1 MAWGMETGTI
11 ARKMPPRSRDA
22 EQTRRNIL
30 DAAIAEFAAKGL
42 SGARVDEIAARTQ
55 TTKRMIYYY
64 FGSKEGLYAAALEE
78 MYEAIRST
86 EKDLL
91 LDELPPADAMRRLV
105 ESTFDYHADHPDFVR
120 MVTVENIHGARHIAG
135 SATVRTRNDAVI
147 GLLRRLL
154 DRGVKAGVFRAG
166 VDPLD
171 LHILINGASFHRV
184 ANRHTLG
191 VIFGQDLAAP
201 ERREN
206 QKRMLVEAVLAYLR
220 P

>member
-1 MAWGMETGTI
+1 MESDTV
-11 ARKMPPRSRDA
+11 AKAVRQRDA
-22 EQTRRNIL
+22 EQTRRSIL

-78 MYEAIRST
+78 MYEGIRAT

-91 LDELPPADAMRRLV
+91 LDQLPPEEALARLV
-105 ESTFDYHADHPDFVR
+105 ETTFDYHAEHPEFVR

-135 SATVRTRNDAVI
+135 SATVSQRNEAVI
-147 GLLRRLL
+147 GLMRRLL
-154 DRGVKAGVFRAG
+154 DRGVAAGVFRPG
-166 VDPLD
+166 LDPLD
-171 LHILINGASFHRV
+171 LHVLINGFSFHRV

-191 VIFGQDLAAP
+191 VIFGQDMAAP
-201 ERREN
+201 DRAAQQRR
-206 QKRMLVEAVLAYLR
+206 LIVEAVLRLVRAG
-220 P
+220 

>member
-1 MAWGMETGTI
+1 MDQGMETI
-11 ARKMPPRSRDA
+11 AQKAPRQRDA

-30 DAAIAEFAAKGL
+30 DAAIAEFSAKGL

-78 MYEAIRST
+78 MYEGIRST

-91 LDELPPADAMRRLV
+91 LDQLPPEEAMARLV
-105 ESTFDYHADHPDFVR
+105 ETTFDYHAEHPDFVR
-120 MVTVENIHGARHIAG
+120 MVSVENIHGAQHIARSG
-135 SATVRTRNDAVI
+135 TLKQRNDAVI
-147 GLLRRLL
+147 GLMRRLL
-154 DRGVKAGVFRAG
+154 DRGVAAGVFRSG

-171 LHILINGASFHRV
+171 LHVLINGFSFHRV

-191 VIFGQDLAAP
+191 VIFGQDLADPA
-201 ERREN
+201 RRRA
-206 QKRMLVEAVLAYLR
+206 QRRMLTEAVLAFLR
-220 P
+220 S